1 MGLPDAVSRCASVKF
16 ARMGHDHT
24 SVKNL
29 RFTFFL
35 NLGFTIIE
43 FIGGFLTNSVAI
55 MSDALH
61 DLGDSISLGSA
72 WYLQNLSKKKRDANF
87 SYGYGRFSLLGAW
100 INATVLIIGSLFIA
114 FEAIPRLIDPQE
126 VDAKG
131 MMWFALFG
139 IAVNGYAAWKLHRGT
154 SLNEQ
159 VMGLHLLEDVLGW
172 TAILIS
178 SIIMLFA
185 DLPILDPILSLMIM
199 LFVLYNATKNMLKAM
214 KVFLQGTP
222 KDVDLEKITAAVKG
236 LPNVQDV
243 YHPHVWSLDGAV
255 NILTLHVQ
263 LKNVDMAQAQVIK
276 DQVRVL
282 LADLNI
288 QHATIETELVGEKM
302 DISEY

>member
-1 MGLPDAVSRCASVKF
+1 
-16 ARMGHDHT
+16 MGHDHS

-29 RFTFFL
+29 RLAFFL
-35 NLGFTIIE
+35 NLGFTVIE
-43 FIGGFLTNSVAI
+43 FIGGLLTNSVAI

-61 DLGDSISLGSA
+61 DLGDSISLGSS

-100 INATVLIIGSLFIA
+100 INATVLIIGSLFIL

-131 MMWFALFG
+131 MLWFSLFG
-139 IAVNGYAAWKLHRGT
+139 IAVNGYAAWKLHRGK

-178 SIIMLFA
+178 SIIMMFT

-222 KDVDLEKITAAVKG
+222 KGVDLEKIKTAV
-236 LPNVQDV
+236 LSIPQVQDV
-243 YHPHVWSLDGAV
+243 YHPHVWSLDGEV
-255 NILTLHVQ
+255 NILTIHLQ
-263 LKNVDMAQAQVIK
+263 LKNVNMEQAQEIK
-276 DQVRVL
+276 GRAREL
-282 LADLNI
+282 LTELNI
-288 QHATIETELVGEKM
+288 QHATIETELVGKKM